1 MVQIA
6 GCLPKPDLS
15 RLGTCSSKCAI
26 IAQPQ
31 LYHTITL
38 LDENDSFKR
47 CSQFLRNVVSRP
59 HLPSM
64 IRILSIV
71 GEDGWPEVSPAEL
84 LRRCD
89 RIEELLLP
97 GTSGRYPCKNPT
109 LFFGV
114 PVARL
119 RRFQCRQHTAIP
131 DLIKWVTRI
140 PTLVDVRLP
149 EHSYSSMAA
158 FLGDAVV
165 PPTWLSNLERY
176 WGPPELLGDLT
187 SGCKLLH
194 FSTQFPMYD

>member
-6 GCLPKPDLS
+6 SCLPKPDLS
-15 RLGTCSSKCAI
+15 RLGTCSSKCAA

-64 IRILSIV
+64 IRVLSIV
-71 GEDGWPEVSPAEL
+71 GEDEWPELSLAEL

-89 RIEELLLP
+89 HIEELLLQ
-97 GTSGRYPCKNPT
+97 GTSGRYISKNPT
-109 LFFGV
+109 LLFEV
-114 PVARL
+114 PFARL

-131 DLIKWVTRI
+131 DLMKWVTRI

-149 EHSYSSMAA
+149 DRSY
-158 FLGDAVV
+158 
-165 PPTWLSNLERY
+165 
-176 WGPPELLGDLT
+176 
-187 SGCKLLH
+187 
-194 FSTQFPMYD
+194 